1 MFKYESKLYKIEN
14 QMLLDNV
21 AMVHGEV
28 VSKNGDNLFIAFPDN
43 EYNKDYYYFDVNQE
57 FKIGDKVRFFPV
69 LNRANRFYGSPLA
82 CLVRKDEA

>member
-1 MFKYESKLYKIEN
+1 MGITCLSHFLIKLKVIDQQNCIQLLKPGIHHIE
-14 QMLLDNV
+14 
-21 AMVHGEV
+21 
-28 VSKNGDNLFIAFPDN
+28 
-43 EYNKDYYYFDVNQE
+43 NKDYYYFDVNQE

>member
-1 MFKYESKLYKIEN
+1 MKSHC
-14 QMLLDNV
+14 Q
-21 AMVHGEV
+21 
-28 VSKNGDNLFIAFPDN
+28 
-43 EYNKDYYYFDVNQE
+43 YNKDYYYFDVNQE